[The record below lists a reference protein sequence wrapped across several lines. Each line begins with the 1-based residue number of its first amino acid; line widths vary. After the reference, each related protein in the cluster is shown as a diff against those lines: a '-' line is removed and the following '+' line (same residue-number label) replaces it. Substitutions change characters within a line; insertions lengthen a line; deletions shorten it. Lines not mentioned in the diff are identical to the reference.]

1 MFEIKELKKEKYIDI
16 IYKLETKIFT
26 DPWTKKMI
34 KGEFNSKLAVVL
46 GVINS
51 KTKELVGYSFL
62 FNIYDEIHINNIAV
76 KKNYRGKGLGK
87 KLLDYIINYGK
98 ENYFSRITLEVRDSN
113 KSALKLYYQN
123 GFMIVSRRKGYYSN
137 PKEDALVL
145 MKNLKENDNNE
156 KPFKSN

>member
-1 MFEIKELKKEKYIDI
+1 MFEIKELKKEKYIDV

-34 KGEFNSKLAVVL
+34 KGEFNNKLAVVL
-46 GVINS
+46 GIINK

-62 FNIYDEIHINNIAV
+62 LNVYDEIHINNIAV
-76 KKNYRGKGLGK
+76 KNSYRKKGLGQ

-113 KSALKLYYQN
+113 KIALDLYYKN
-123 GFMIVSRRKGYYSN
+123 GFILISRRTGYYSN
-137 PKEDALVL
+137 PKEDALIL
-145 MKNLKENDNNE
+145 MKNLKEN
-156 KPFKSN
+156 S